1 MLRVSK
7 QPFASDHSPVPRE
20 DAERWRGEPSP
31 ISTTLTGLHGP
42 NPVRGAAQALE
53 QDLLQVA
60 NQPRLKLCPAS
71 LHTELQPADWG
82 GNGLSIGCCSRD
94 RGQRGGFW
102 LRCQVP
108 TRPAVAGLGVP
119 SCEDSAPGD
128 AAGAGG
134 AGRAHR
140 LPHAAPSHAVATS
153 SQRTRTRAAHR

>member
-71 LHTELQPADWG
+71 LHTELQPANWG

-108 TRPAVAGLGVP
+108 ARPAVAGLGGPILQGLSPWGCCGSWRGGQGSPPAPRCSLARRGHVEP
-119 SCEDSAPGD
+119 EDEDEGCS
-128 AAGAGG
+128 
-134 AGRAHR
+134 
-140 LPHAAPSHAVATS
+140 
-153 SQRTRTRAAHR
+153 